1 MTSVSLGAGEVHVW
15 AVDLE
20 GQGAANP
27 HAALRRLLGRY
38 LGEEPDAIGFVRGP
52 GGKPELAKSWSRLR
66 FNLSHSGSL
75 ALVALAGDREVGVD
89 VERLDPARASA
100 VIVDAVF
107 SPREASILRPLREP
121 ARTRAFFSCWTR
133 KEACAKATGEGVAAL
148 ERLDVLGRR
157 RVEGLRLCDLDVGDG
172 YAAALAVAGRAPKVR
187 LFRLGSEASVAAGEG
202 PPRSEREASRRRAE
216 DRVEHAA

>member
-1 MTSVSLGAGEVHVW
+1 VHVW
-15 AVDLE
+15 AIDLE
-20 GQGAANP
+20 GPAAASP

-38 LGEEPDAIGFVRGP
+38 LGEQPDALGLVRGP
-52 GGKPELAKSWSRLR
+52 GGKPALAASGLR

-75 ALVALAGDREVGVD
+75 ALVALAADREVGID
-89 VERLDPARASA
+89 VERLDPSRASA
-100 VIVDAVF
+100 VIVDTVF
-107 SPREASILRPLREP
+107 SPREASILRPLGEP

-157 RVEGLRLCDLDVGDG
+157 RVEGLWLTDLDVGDG
-172 YAAALAVAGRAPKVR
+172 YAAALAVAGPAPTVR
-187 LFRLGSEASVAAGEG
+187 LFRLGSEAAVAAREG
-202 PPRSEREASRRRAE
+202 PPRSEREAARRRAE